1 MPSPIVPPT
10 SARTATVPLEGAA
23 WRAFLLTAD
32 LVLATWI
39 VHNAFLLSWEDTHLT
54 AAQREPARL
63 ALRVLVWCL
72 PAAAYLSRHDPRPIG
87 NAWGLTSPVDFLR
100 LLRQAPVAIGYL
112 ALAALL
118 ARASAPD
125 TAAEP
130 SFASLMRVVASIDG
144 LRLLVGVV
152 LEELL
157 MRGFLL
163 RQLLRRWS
171 GGPAVLVVALL
182 FAAMHLPAWIAMGGI
197 SMGVAVSFVVLFV
210 MGLVLGALTWTS
222 GSLWPAIVVHFINNV
237 LAGWLAAG

>member
-1 MPSPIVPPT
+1 MPSPIAPPT
-10 SARTATVPLEGAA
+10 STRTVAAALEGAA
-23 WRAFLLTAD
+23 WRAFLLTAG

-39 VHNAFLLSWEDTHLT
+39 VHNAFLLPWEETHLT
-54 AAQREPARL
+54 AAQREPGRL
-63 ALRVLVWCL
+63 ALRILVWCL

-87 NAWGLTSPVDFLR
+87 VAWGLTSPVDFPR
-100 LLRQAPVAIGYL
+100 LLWQAPVAIGYL
-112 ALAALL
+112 TLAALL

-125 TAAEP
+125 SAAEP
-130 SFASLMRVVASIDG
+130 SFASLVRVVATVDG
-144 LRLLVGVV
+144 LWLFVGVA

-171 GGPAVLVVALL
+171 AGPAVLVVALL
-182 FAAMHLPAWIAMGGI
+182 FAAMHLPAWIAMGGL
-197 SMGVAVSFVVLFV
+197 SVGVAVSFVVLFV

-222 GSLWPAIVVHFINNV
+222 GSLWPAIVVHVINNV